1 MHVVHVTPTFFDEQ
15 SVIGGGE
22 RYPSELATW
31 MARRTPTTLVS
42 FSRRRQSARRG
53 DLRLEIY
60 PVRHL
65 LQGNKCNPLS
75 FRFLA
80 ETLRADVV
88 HTHGIYTLVSDL
100 ACLAGAARGKPV
112 FVTEYGGGGAR
123 VLSNRLPVLP
133 RYRAAVAY
141 SQFGLEDLT
150 PVLRAKARLIKGGI
164 DTERFCPDPAVP
176 KQKHILFVGRILP
189 HKGVN
194 DLVAAFRL
202 FDQPGYRLR
211 IVGRVYHERFYADL
225 QEMARGLAVDFIHD
239 ADDARIIQEYRT
251 AQATVLP
258 SVHRDLY
265 GNHSG
270 VPELMGFTLLESQAC
285 GTPAVCTDAG
295 AMSEFVQAGVT
306 GAVAAQNS
314 PESLCAALRQF
325 AGRDGDLALRAAC
338 VDFARRLNWESV
350 VAQHLQLY
358 RTDTPHNLYREQ
370 GTPANPSPHVQ

>member
-1 MHVVHVTPTFFDEQ
+1 MHVVHVTPTYFDEQ

-22 RYPSELATW
+22 RYPSELAAW

-60 PVRHL
+60 PARHL
-65 LQGNKCNPLS
+65 LEGNKGNPLS

-88 HTHGIYTLVSDL
+88 HTHGVYTMVSDL
-100 ACLAGAARGKPV
+100 ACLAGSARGKPV
-112 FVTEYGGGGAR
+112 FVTDYGGGGGR
-123 VLSNRLPVLP
+123 VLNTRLPILP

-141 SQFGLEDLT
+141 SQFGLEAL
-150 PVLRAKARLIKGGI
+150 PPLLRAKARLIKGGI
-164 DTERFCPDPAVP
+164 DTERFYPDPAVP

-211 IVGRVYHERFYADL
+211 IVGRAYSDRFYADL
-225 QEMARGLAVDFIHD
+225 QELARGLAVDFIHD
-239 ADDARIIQEYRT
+239 ADDARLIEEYRA
-251 AQATVLP
+251 AQVTVLP

-265 GNHSG
+265 GNHSTI
-270 VPELMGFTLLESQAC
+270 PELMGFTLLESQAC
-285 GTPAVCTDAG
+285 GTPAICTDAG
-295 AMSEFVQAGVT
+295 AMSEFVRAGTT
-306 GAVAAQNS
+306 GAIAAQNS
-314 PESLCAALRQF
+314 PESLYAALRQF
-325 AGRDGDLALRAAC
+325 TEDEGSVTQRDAC
-338 VDFARRLNWESV
+338 VQFARGMNWASV
-350 VAQHLQLY
+350 VTQHMELY
-358 RTDTPHNLYREQ
+358 DA
-370 GTPANPSPHVQ
+370 GSVDS